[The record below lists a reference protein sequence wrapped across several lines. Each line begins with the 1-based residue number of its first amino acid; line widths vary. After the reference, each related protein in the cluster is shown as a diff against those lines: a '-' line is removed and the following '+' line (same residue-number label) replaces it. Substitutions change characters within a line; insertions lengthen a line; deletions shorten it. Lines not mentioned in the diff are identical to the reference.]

1 MEDGKKAKELASKY
15 ARQYHH
21 NTYPESSSNGEFVFS
36 DEEIEKAC
44 LEMAEWKDKQFG
56 EEKKKLVEKLSKW
69 ILENINKPFSNGGYI
84 SYVPPKGL
92 CEDIEVYCAAT
103 RLVEDLK
110 NIMEGE

>member
-1 MEDGKKAKELASKY
+1 MKDEEKAKELSSKY

-21 NTYPESSSNGEFVFS
+21 NTYTEPSSNSEFVFS
-36 DEEIEKAC
+36 NEEIDRAC
-44 LEMAEWKDKQFG
+44 LEMAKWKDEQYE
-56 EEKKKLVEKLSKW
+56 EEKKNWLKKMSKW

-92 CEDIEVYCAAT
+92 YEDIEVYCAAT
-103 RLVEDLK
+103 RFVEDLK